1 LIVDYSYNKNYE
13 RDDGQAF
20 MEKEHRPGHD
30 HQKQEEGEKGTS
42 ENLTPNLNRNEK
54 WESV

>member
-1 LIVDYSYNKNYE
+1 MIVDYSYNKNYE

-42 ENLTPNLNRNEK
+42 ENLTPNLPRNEK